1 MSEILER
8 LRSELSDHYAVE
20 REIGSGGMATVYLA
34 EDLKHQRAVAVK
46 VLRPE
51 LASSLGKDRFLLEIK
66 IASQLQH
73 PHILPLYD
81 SGTAGDLL
89 YYVMPFVEGETL
101 ADRLARET
109 QLPLEDAL
117 GVTREVAGALGY
129 AHARGLVHRDI
140 KPANIMLTAGHAVVT
155 DFGIARAIEAA
166 GGKQL
171 TSAGMAVGTPAYM
184 SPEQGTGAEAVDGR
198 SDVYAL
204 GCVLYE
210 MLTGEPPFTAPTA
223 QAVIAR
229 HMSETPRPIRT
240 VRDTVPEHVEATI
253 LKALSKLPADRFQT
267 AGDFDEALRTGDTRP
282 ADERP
287 ASNRWVR
294 RAALIVPLL
303 LLVAALAI
311 WLPARFG
318 ERPGA
323 AKGPARIAVLPFENL
338 GSPEDEF
345 FADGITEEITSR
357 LAEIGGL
364 RVVSRTS
371 AKRYKE
377 SAATLPEIG
386 SALQVDY
393 VLEGTVRTATS
404 VDGVGQVRVTP
415 QLIRVSDDSY
425 LWTERY
431 DASLAPGEV
440 FTVQAQIAEA
450 VARALD
456 VTLLEPE
463 RHAVQAVG
471 TEDPAAYRLYLQGRF
486 LLERRAQGLEQAKRL
501 FEEAIVQDS
510 MYAEAY
516 AGLAD
521 ALSLQAFYQ
530 LEPEP
535 AAWAEAEAAARRS
548 VALDT
553 RSAAAHTALG
563 LTLTYGRWD
572 WDGGLAA
579 YDRAIALDPDYAVA
593 WFLSAEIFMARRQTE
608 DALTRARGAVERDP
622 QSAVAVYLLGVT
634 NQAAGRTDEAIR
646 HFRSAAALQPSLF
659 QPHWNLLYLHGQ
671 AGRVDEARVAA
682 RNTLA
687 RMSPGTEI
695 RDEDVEVVVRAAMG
709 DAPADVASRAGR
721 VVYDAGLKSFGSVTA
736 FTFAG
741 QVDSAFAWLDV
752 AVDRRNTW
760 VASVDLLEE
769 HLAHDARW
777 NAVLARMGLD

>member
-1 MSEILER
+1 MSEIFER
-8 LRSELSDHYAVE
+8 LRSELSDRYAVA

-34 EDLKHQRAVAVK
+34 EDLKHQREVAVK

-51 LASSLGKDRFLLEIK
+51 LASSIGKDRFLLEIK

-101 ADRLARET
+101 ADRLAREV
-109 QLPLEDAL
+109 QLPLADAL
-117 GVTREVAGALGY
+117 RVTSEVAGALGY

-155 DFGIARAIEAA
+155 DFGIARAIEVA

-223 QAVIAR
+223 TALIAR
-229 HMSETPRPIRT
+229 HLSEAPRSIRT
-240 VRDTVPEHVEATI
+240 VRDTVPEHVETAI
-253 LKALSKLPADRFQT
+253 LRALSKLPADRFQT
-267 AGDFDEALRTGDTRP
+267 AGGFGEALRTGATRP
-282 ADERP
+282 VAARLAP
-287 ASNRWVR
+287 NRWVR
-294 RAALIVPLL
+294 RATFLVPLL
-303 LLVAALAI
+303 LLVVALAL

-318 ERPGA
+318 GRPGVA
-323 AKGPARIAVLPFENL
+323 AEPARITVLSFENL
-338 GSPEDEF
+338 GSPDDEY
-345 FADGITEEITSR
+345 FADGLTEEITSR
-357 LAEIGGL
+357 LAKIRGL
-364 RVVSRTS
+364 RVTSRRG
-371 AKRYKE
+371 AKSYKG
-377 SAATLPEIG
+377 SDASLLEIG
-386 SALQVDY
+386 TALQVDY
-393 VLEGTVRTATS
+393 VLDGTVRTATS
-404 VDGVGQVRVTP
+404 TDGVGQVRVTP
-415 QLIRVSDDSY
+415 QLMHVSDDTQ
-425 LWTERY
+425 LWTNVY
-431 DASLAPGEV
+431 NASLTPGEV
-440 FTVQAQIAEA
+440 FDVQAQIAEA

-463 RHAVQAVG
+463 RRAVQAVR
-471 TEDPAAYRLYLQGRF
+471 TEDAEAYQLYWQGRHV
-486 LLERRAQGLEQAKRL
+486 LERRDAQSLNQARRL
-501 FEEAIVQDS
+501 FEQAIVQDS

-535 AAWAEAEAAARRS
+535 AAWAEAETAARRS
-548 VALDT
+548 VALDPE
-553 RSAAAHTALG
+553 SAAAHTALG

-608 DALTRARGAVERDP
+608 DALTRARGAVDSDP

-634 NQAAGRTDEAIR
+634 TQAAGRTDEAIR
-646 HFRSAAALQPSLF
+646 LFGRTAELQPTLF
-659 QPHWNLLYLHGQ
+659 QPHWNLLFLHGQ

-682 RNTLA
+682 RNALA
-687 RMSPGTEI
+687 RMTPDTPI
-695 RDEDVEVVVRAAMG
+695 RDEDVEVVVRAARG
-709 DAPADVASRAGR
+709 SAPADVVSRAGQ
-721 VVYDAGLKSFGSVTA
+721 VVYGAGMKSFGPVVV
-736 FTFAG
+736 FTYAG
-741 QVDSAFAWLDV
+741 QVDSAFAWLDA

-760 VASVDLLEE
+760 IAGLDLL
-769 HLAHDARW
+769 D
-777 NAVLARMGLD
+777 